1 LLEVRALA
9 AFYGDVQALHGVSL
23 TVRAGEIVAIVGANG
38 AGKSTLL
45 SAIAGLMARTRGAIT
60 FQGEAILG
68 RPAHDIVD
76 LGIAQVM
83 EGRQVFP
90 FMTVLENL
98 EMGSYPRRARPYRDA
113 TLREVYELFP
123 ILAERRN
130 QPGGSL
136 SGGEQQMLAIGRALM
151 GRPSLILC
159 DELSL
164 GLSPLMV
171 QKCFEIVAEIHRRGT
186 TIVLVEQNV
195 YHSLKLCHRGYVLE
209 NGRVVLEGT
218 GEELLKDDR
227 LKQAY
232 MGL

>member
-1 LLEVRALA
+1 LLEVKGLS
-9 AFYGDVQALHGVSL
+9 AFYGDVQVLHDVTLSVS
-23 TVRAGEIVAIVGANG
+23 RNEIVAIVGANG
-38 AGKSTLL
+38 AGKTTLL
-45 SAIAGLMARTRGAIT
+45 STISGLIAHTRGSISFDGAP
-60 FQGEAILG
+60 ILS
-68 RPAHDIVD
+68 RPAHAIVD
-76 LGIAQVM
+76 LGIAHVM

-98 EMGSYPRRARPYRDA
+98 EMGAYSGRARPQRAA
-113 TLREVYELFP
+113 TLTEVYALFP
-123 ILAERRN
+123 ILHDRRR
-130 QPGGSL
+130 QLAGSL

-151 GRPSLILC
+151 GRPSLVLC

-171 QKCFEIVAEIHRRGT
+171 QKCFEIVQEIHRRGT

-195 YHSLKLCHRGYVLE
+195 YHSLKLCHRAYVLE
-209 NGRVVLEGT
+209 NGRVVLEGS
-218 GEELLKDDR
+218 GEDLLRNTR